1 MTQQPK
7 LSFVATSRND
17 NHGGGFLRRMQIF
30 VDGLLA
36 QCERHKLKAELIVV
50 EWNPPT
56 DRPPLFE
63 ALKWPEKNEFCTV
76 RFIEV
81 PPEIHTRFK
90 YAHKLPLYQ
99 MIAKNVGIRRAK
111 GEFVLST
118 CADLLFSDDLI
129 RFLAKENLKSDCLYR
144 IDRCDVPEDVPL
156 EASIDEQ
163 LDYCQKN
170 IIRVNSRE
178 ETYHLLTGR
187 YYASYGNPDI
197 ALTNLHFNACGDF
210 TLMSKNDWHKLR
222 GYPEFD
228 MYSPHLDS
236 LMLLIAYH
244 AGIKQGIL
252 KYPMRLYH
260 IEHHGAWIAEKASK
274 LEKEKKSEDIPVLSL
289 SQFQEWAS
297 EMSRNGRPI
306 IFNDEDWGLA
316 SKSLKETTVLS
327 VSWEGQIKSE
337 DSTDETASQVVKQVS
352 PATEKSILI
361 IAEHPPLY
369 DIDPEDNNL
378 YQMIKILAGYH
389 KVTLLVRESIEK
401 GKYIEK
407 LRKEGVIVFY
417 DIRGLKKQR
426 APKSIS
432 PYASPVV
439 METLFTHQKFDVVL
453 LESPEIAGFYVNT
466 IRELSPQSV
475 IMISAFTV
483 NNSNAVSNPGKAY
496 AYEQA
501 DMVLS
506 DKKKAEFLL
515 SIFPDLNI
523 RVLPKSPSDNF
534 FEKGLL
540 KVLNN
545 LPEPIDKNLERF
557 RLYLDSIPV
566 ESLNKTEL
574 AVVFVVKDVS
584 EIAKFSMETLF
595 NNTGQ
600 NHSKIIFA
608 IDSKVND
615 GISNKLEREFK
626 HYFIYENEQELTAF
640 ICRVIKHY
648 QSRYVAIMDS
658 SVIVPPHWD
667 RRLIAHF
674 KQDSQIGITTPAAA
688 ESSYNSV
695 YEFESD
701 AWSIPV

>member
-7 LSFVATSRND
+7 ISFVVTSRND
-17 NHGGGFLRRMQIF
+17 DHGGGFLRRMQIF

-76 RFIEV
+76 RFIEI
-81 PPEIHTRFK
+81 PPEIHNRFK

-99 MIAKNVGIRRAK
+99 MIAKNVGIRRAR
-111 GEFVLST
+111 GEFVLAT
-118 CADLLFSDDLI
+118 CADLLFSDELFEFLSSGDL
-129 RFLAKENLKSDCLYR
+129 RENYLYR
-144 IDRCDVPEDVPL
+144 IDRSDVPEDLPL
-156 EASIDEQ
+156 EVTLDEQ
-163 LDYCQKN
+163 LNYCSEN

-178 ETYHLLTGR
+178 GTYHLLTGR
-187 YYASYGNPDI
+187 YYASYGNLDI

-236 LMLLIAYH
+236 LMLLMAYH
-244 AGIKQGIL
+244 AGTRQEIL
-252 KYPMRLYH
+252 RNPMRLYH

-297 EMSRNGRPI
+297 EMNRNRRPI
-306 IFNDEDWGLA
+306 IFNDSEWGFA
-316 SKSLKETTVLS
+316 SERLKETIVIS
-327 VSWEGQIKSE
+327 ASWETKTKSE
-337 DSTDETASQVVKQVS
+337 YPVNKTTRHVVKEFS

-361 IAEHPPLY
+361 IGEHLPLY
-369 DIDPEDNNL
+369 DINPEDNNF
-378 YQMIKILAGYH
+378 YQMIKVLAKHHRVIFLARRG
-389 KVTLLVRESIEK
+389 VEK

-407 LRKEGVIVFY
+407 LRKQGVIVFY
-417 DIRGLKKQR
+417 DVKGLKKQASR
-426 APKSIS
+426 DLKSIS
-432 PYASPVV
+432 RYASSVV
-439 METLFTHQKFDVVL
+439 VETVFTHHKFDVVL
-453 LESPEIAGFYVNT
+453 LESPEIAGFYLNT

-483 NNSNAVSNPGKAY
+483 DNSNEVSNPGKVY

-501 DMVLS
+501 DMALS

-515 SIFPDLNI
+515 SMLPDLKNI

-540 KVLNN
+540 KALNN
-545 LPEPIDKNLERF
+545 LPEPIDKNLEMF
-557 RLYLDSIPV
+557 RLYPDSIPV
-566 ESLNKTEL
+566 ESLNKTEVT
-574 AVVFVVKDVS
+574 VVFVVKDIP
-584 EIAKFSMETLF
+584 EIAKFSMGTLF

-600 NHSKIIFA
+600 NHENLNIILYM
-608 IDSKVND
+608 KM
-615 GISNKLEREFK
+615 NKNLQLLFVVLL
-626 HYFIYENEQELTAF
+626 NTARADMLQLW
-640 ICRVIKHY
+640 IR
-648 QSRYVAIMDS
+648 
-658 SVIVPPHWD
+658 P
-667 RRLIAHF
+667 
-674 KQDSQIGITTPAAA
+674 
-688 ESSYNSV
+688 
-695 YEFESD
+695 
-701 AWSIPV
+701 

>member
-1 MTQQPK
+1 
-7 LSFVATSRND
+7 
-17 NHGGGFLRRMQIF
+17 MQIF
-30 VDGLLA
+30 ISVFFA
-36 QCERHKLKAELIVV
+36 QAERHKLKAELIVV

-81 PPEIHTRFK
+81 PPEIHNRFK

-99 MIAKNVGIRRAK
+99 MFAKNVGIRRAR

-118 CADLLFSDDLI
+118 CADLLFSDELL
-129 RFLAKENLKSDCLYR
+129 RFLAKGNLRSDCLYR

-170 IIRVNSRE
+170 IIRVNSRGG
-178 ETYHLLTGR
+178 TYHLLTGR
-187 YYASYGNPDI
+187 YFASYGQLDI
-197 ALTNLHFNACGDF
+197 ASTNLHFNACGDF
-210 TLMSKNDWHKLR
+210 TLMSKNNWHKLR

-236 LMLLIAYH
+236 LMLLITYH
-244 AGIKQGIL
+244 AGIRQEIL
-252 KYPMRLYH
+252 RDPVRLYH
-260 IEHHGAWIAEKASK
+260 VEHHGAWIAEKASK

-297 EMSRNGRPI
+297 EMNRNQRPI
-306 IFNDEDWGLA
+306 IFNDSEWGFA
-316 SKSLKETTVLS
+316 SERLRETIVISASWETKTKSEYPINKTPRHILKE
-327 VSWEGQIKSE
+327 
-337 DSTDETASQVVKQVS
+337 VS
-352 PATEKSILI
+352 PAKEKSILI
-361 IAEHPPLY
+361 IAEHLPLY
-369 DIDPEDNNL
+369 DINPEDNNF
-378 YQMIKILAGYH
+378 YQMIKVLAKYH
-389 KVTLLVRESIEK
+389 RVVFLARSGVEK
-401 GKYIEK
+401 GKYIEN
-407 LRKEGVIVFY
+407 LRKKGVIVFY
-417 DIRGLKKQR
+417 DVKGLKKQILR
-426 APKSIS
+426 DPKSIS
-432 PYASPVV
+432 RYASSVV
-439 METLFTHQKFDVVL
+439 VETVFTHHKFDVVL
-453 LESPEIAGFYVNT
+453 LESPEIAGFYLNT

-483 NNSNAVSNPGKAY
+483 DNSNEVSNPGKVY

-515 SIFPDLNI
+515 SMLPDLKNI

-557 RLYLDSIPV
+557 RLYPDSISV

-574 AVVFVVKDVS
+574 AVVFVVKDAP
-584 EIAKFSMETLF
+584 EIAKFSMGTL
-595 NNTGQ
+595 
-600 NHSKIIFA
+600 
-608 IDSKVND
+608 
-615 GISNKLEREFK
+615 
-626 HYFIYENEQELTAF
+626 
-640 ICRVIKHY
+640 
-648 QSRYVAIMDS
+648 
-658 SVIVPPHWD
+658 
-667 RRLIAHF
+667 
-674 KQDSQIGITTPAAA
+674 
-688 ESSYNSV
+688 
-695 YEFESD
+695 
-701 AWSIPV
+701 